1 MADFALWGE
10 AISQAMGY
18 KPLEFINAYYENIGR
33 QNIEAVETHPL
44 GLVIAK
50 YFEEQSGN
58 ELKALE
64 GSPMEVQE
72 ALDEF
77 AQKIK
82 VNTTHKL
89 WPKSPNALSRRLN
102 QIRSNLLEGLG
113 IEVTISRLTTD
124 RNGSKANTS
133 YLKIGK
139 IPPVSPIHPAEQNH
153 EGNCQ
158 KSTGDISSTGDII
171 SPVDKIPPV
180 ENIQDHAQKSDIG
193 DTGGTGGILLS
204 SRDGC
209 TTLSEKNTTVIQQ
222 QRQLKFDCYYCN
234 IFQTNNKEEYESHVV
249 LRHPGR
255 PCYPS
260 KPNLAR
266 FELEAKGKEWEMS
279 G

>member
-1 MADFALWGE
+1 M
-10 AISQAMGY
+10 
-18 KPLEFINAYYENIGR
+18 
-33 QNIEAVETHPL
+33 
-44 GLVIAK
+44 
-50 YFEEQSGN
+50 
-58 ELKALE
+58 
-64 GSPMEVQE
+64 
-72 ALDEF
+72 
-77 AQKIK
+77 
-82 VNTTHKL
+82 
-89 WPKSPNALSRRLN
+89 
-102 QIRSNLLEGLG
+102 
-113 IEVTISRLTTD
+113 
-124 RNGSKANTS
+124 
-133 YLKIGK
+133 
-139 IPPVSPIHPAEQNH
+139 
-153 EGNCQ
+153 
-158 KSTGDISSTGDII
+158 
-171 SPVDKIPPV
+171 DKIPPV

-260 KPNLAR
+260 KPDLAR